1 MYCNVNTRKKFF
13 NFQRFNCLSTQQ
25 MISRMDTDD
34 VQASTFQND
43 HPKVQQLYLVAK
55 LIFLGVLLPVVD
67 LATDLYA
74 IYQYWTS
81 NQWILKYLAK
91 GLVFS
96 IFCHNFASAWYGWKN
111 WSDPLTWNFCRLFC
125 LSLGFG
131 NILLVMEILAD
142 ILWKKNVD
150 AR

>member
-1 MYCNVNTRKKFF
+1 MISNIQVIHE
-13 NFQRFNCLSTQQ
+13 Q
-25 MISRMDTDD
+25 MIFEMETDD
-34 VQASTFQND
+34 VQASCFQNNRL
-43 HPKVQQLYLVAK
+43 KLQQHYLVAK

-91 GLVFS
+91 GLAFS
-96 IFCHNFASAWYGWKN
+96 IFCHNFVSTWYGWRN
-111 WSDPLTWNFCRLFC
+111 WSDTQTWNFSRFLW
-125 LSLGFG
+125 LSLGCG
-131 NILLVMEILAD
+131 NIKLAMEILAEITLKRD
-142 ILWKKNVD
+142 VT

>member
-1 MYCNVNTRKKFF
+1 MISNIQVIHE
-13 NFQRFNCLSTQQ
+13 Q
-25 MISRMDTDD
+25 MIFEMETDD
-34 VQASTFQND
+34 VQASCFQNNRL
-43 HPKVQQLYLVAK
+43 KLQQHYLVAK

-91 GLVFS
+91 GLAFS

-131 NILLVMEILAD
+131 NILLAMEILAD
-142 ILWKKNVD
+142 TMCKKNVE